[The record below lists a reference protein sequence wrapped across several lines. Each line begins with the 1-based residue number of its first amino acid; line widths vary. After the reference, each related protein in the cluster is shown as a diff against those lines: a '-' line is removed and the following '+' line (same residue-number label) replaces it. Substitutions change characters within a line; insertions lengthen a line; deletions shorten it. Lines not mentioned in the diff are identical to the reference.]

1 MALPDVSG
9 PERDLRD
16 PDEERDEDELER
28 WARLERL
35 DLALD
40 DFLLLLLLL
49 FLAGEL
55 EDEELVERCLE
66 LR

>member
-1 MALPDVSG
+1 MALPDDSG

-16 PDEERDEDELER
+16 PAEERDDDELER

-35 DLALD
+35 DLAFD

>member
-9 PERDLRD
+9 PERDLLD
-16 PDEERDEDELER
+16 PAEERDDDELER

-35 DLALD
+35 DLAFD